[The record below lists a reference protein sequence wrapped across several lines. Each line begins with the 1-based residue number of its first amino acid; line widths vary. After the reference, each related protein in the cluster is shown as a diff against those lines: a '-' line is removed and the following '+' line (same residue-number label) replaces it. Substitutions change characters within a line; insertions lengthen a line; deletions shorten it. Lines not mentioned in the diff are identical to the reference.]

1 MHYTQKRCKALYFF
15 AALLAAAVLVLEIE
29 YSGIG
34 DSDFYWHIMLGKE
47 ICTTHTIPVNDTF
60 SWLSQ
65 ELGLTETA
73 HSWLGSVIVY
83 LFSCIFSNPIY
94 GLLLF
99 SFISAFVYALFME
112 LAWGKILQDP
122 FENCLFV
129 VLLTAFLPICGR
141 PMNFGLILFAASFF
155 LLNDVYRNPDNKRCW
170 LLPVISLLWANL
182 HGGSLPILFAFNAL
196 FVLMSYLPNV
206 NALGLINE
214 REQQTKKARTYISLL
229 ITNVLAGLINPY
241 GYKLYYYFFVT
252 NNEAT
257 KKYVAEWQPAYLGN
271 TVVFFCIAL
280 LFVIAAAHVKIRV
293 VEFLPIVAC
302 LLLTCR
308 YIRIASYLLIVMTP
322 LIFRFVGVMVREQ
335 ENKMWKNG
343 GRLTMGFTGSA
354 KYWTIAATAVCVA
367 VACIYAPF
375 FAKKPEKTLDRMD
388 STFVEEL
395 KALDAKRLYTSYND
409 GGFVIYHG
417 MQSFVDSRADLF
429 PADAIDASVQMGLA
443 ANTSERALQDNIEKY
458 NFDAI
463 LLNRSES
470 KTCIEMMDLLPDWQR
485 AIENDSYIVYTPVSK

>member
-15 AALLAAAVLVLEIE
+15 AALLTAAVLVLEIE

-34 DSDFYWHIMLGKE
+34 DSDFYWHVVLGKE

-129 VLLTAFLPICGR
+129 VLLTVFLPICGR

-182 HGGSLPILFAFNAL
+182 HGG
-196 FVLMSYLPNV
+196 
-206 NALGLINE
+206 
-214 REQQTKKARTYISLL
+214 
-229 ITNVLAGLINPY
+229 
-241 GYKLYYYFFVT
+241 
-252 NNEAT
+252 
-257 KKYVAEWQPAYLGN
+257 
-271 TVVFFCIAL
+271 
-280 LFVIAAAHVKIRV
+280 
-293 VEFLPIVAC
+293 
-302 LLLTCR
+302 
-308 YIRIASYLLIVMTP
+308 
-322 LIFRFVGVMVREQ
+322 
-335 ENKMWKNG
+335 
-343 GRLTMGFTGSA
+343 
-354 KYWTIAATAVCVA
+354 
-367 VACIYAPF
+367 
-375 FAKKPEKTLDRMD
+375 
-388 STFVEEL
+388 
-395 KALDAKRLYTSYND
+395 
-409 GGFVIYHG
+409 
-417 MQSFVDSRADLF
+417 
-429 PADAIDASVQMGLA
+429 
-443 ANTSERALQDNIEKY
+443 
-458 NFDAI
+458 
-463 LLNRSES
+463 
-470 KTCIEMMDLLPDWQR
+470 
-485 AIENDSYIVYTPVSK
+485 

>member
-34 DSDFYWHIMLGKE
+34 DSDFYWHIVLGKE
-47 ICTTHTIPVNDTF
+47 ICATHTIPVNDTF

-65 ELGLTETA
+65 ELDLTETA

-83 LFSCIFSNPIY
+83 LFSCIFPNPIY

-112 LAWGKILQDP
+112 FAWGKELKDP

-129 VLLTAFLPICGR
+129 VLLTVFLPIYGR

-170 LLPVISLLWANL
+170 FLPVISLLWANL
-182 HGGSLPILFAFNAL
+182 HGGSLPILFAFNML
-196 FVLMSYLPNV
+196 FALMSYLPNV

-302 LLLTCR
+302 LQL
-308 YIRIASYLLIVMTP
+308 A
-322 LIFRFVGVMVREQ
+322 
-335 ENKMWKNG
+335 
-343 GRLTMGFTGSA
+343 
-354 KYWTIAATAVCVA
+354 
-367 VACIYAPF
+367 
-375 FAKKPEKTLDRMD
+375 
-388 STFVEEL
+388 
-395 KALDAKRLYTSYND
+395 
-409 GGFVIYHG
+409 VIYES
-417 MQSFVDSRADLF
+417 Q
-429 PADAIDASVQMGLA
+429 AICLS
-443 ANTSERALQDNIEKY
+443 
-458 NFDAI
+458 
-463 LLNRSES
+463 
-470 KTCIEMMDLLPDWQR
+470 
-485 AIENDSYIVYTPVSK
+485 